1 MRAAP
6 SALFH
11 RREPPVGPPVGERI
25 SRAQAVREAEA
36 AGLRLR
42 MEHRFLPHQYF
53 LEFTR

>member
-11 RREPPVGPPVGERI
+11 RRELPVGPPVGEKV
-25 SRAQAVREAEA
+25 SRAETVREAEA
-36 AGLRLR
+36 AGLRLQT
-42 MEHRFLPHQYF
+42 EHRFLPYQYF